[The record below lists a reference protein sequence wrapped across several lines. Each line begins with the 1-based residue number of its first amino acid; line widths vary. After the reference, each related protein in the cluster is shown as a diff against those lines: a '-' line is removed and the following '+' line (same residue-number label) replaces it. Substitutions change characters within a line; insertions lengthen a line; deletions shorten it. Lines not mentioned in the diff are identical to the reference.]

1 MLSITFLFQHLFGE
15 LVTRMCRSVLDQTNQ
30 IPLNLPS
37 FHFRS
42 IASVLLLR
50 LRDRDLRVVRG
61 HRAPGARHAE
71 DGRGR
76 RRGEGAAQ
84 AARRQGQDAGR
95 LVVHLEIS
103 ELRTARLLHE
113 SHV

>member
-1 MLSITFLFQHLFGE
+1 MQIF
-15 LVTRMCRSVLDQTNQ
+15 VLTKNGT
-30 IPLNLPS
+30 IPLILPS

-42 IASVLLLR
+42 IAAVLLLR

-84 AARRQGQDAGR
+84 AARRQGQDPGQ
-95 LVVHLEIS
+95 LGCPS
-103 ELRTARLLHE
+103 
-113 SHV
+113 